1 MTNSKNLNKREH
13 SLFTSTISGEKDGEV
28 QILGKPLTEW
38 AANQS
43 YPRVVIS
50 LLLGRELKSP
60 KTEALVDLALKLLVD
75 HGPYQS
81 GPVNTII
88 AARAGKDLVSS
99 LTAGLLTIGSRFGGA
114 LNSAAKVW
122 FEGVNNRS
130 EPVLIVENFASRK
143 EYLPGIGHKK
153 YRLEIPDPRVVLFK
167 QQGEKLKQHC
177 YLDYALEVE
186 KLTTAKKPN
195 LILNV
200 DGCLAAVLL
209 DFLVE
214 EEHYSK
220 AEIAQLITAEFFNA
234 LFVLS
239 RSVGLVSH
247 YLDQKRLNE
256 PLFRLDPTQVLS
268 SPLK

>member
-1 MTNSKNLNKREH
+1 MINSKNLNDREH
-13 SLFTSTISGEKDGEV
+13 SLFTSTLSGEKEGEV
-28 QILGKPLTEW
+28 VVLGRSLTER
-38 AANQS
+38 AQTES
-43 YPRVVIS
+43 YAKLVFAI
-50 LLLGRELKSP
+50 LLGREVKSP
-60 KTEALVDLALKLLVD
+60 KTEALVDLSLKLLVD

-130 EPVLIVENFASRK
+130 EPQVIVENFASRK

-153 YRLEIPDPRVVLFK
+153 YRLEIPDPRVSLLK
-167 QQGEKLKQHC
+167 TEGLKLKQHT
-177 YLDYALEVE
+177 YLSFALEVE
-186 KLTTAKKPN
+186 KITTAKKPN

-200 DGCLAAVLL
+200 DGCLAAILL

-214 EEHYSK
+214 EEGYAK
-220 AEIAQLITAEFFNA
+220 EQLVQLINAEFFNA

-239 RSVGLVSH
+239 RSVGLVGH

-256 PLFRLDPTQVLS
+256 PLFRLDPSQVLTS
-268 SPLK
+268 ERK

>member
-1 MTNSKNLNKREH
+1 
-13 SLFTSTISGEKDGEV
+13 
-28 QILGKPLTEW
+28 
-38 AANQS
+38 
-43 YPRVVIS
+43 
-50 LLLGRELKSP
+50 
-60 KTEALVDLALKLLVD
+60 
-75 HGPYQS
+75 
-81 GPVNTII
+81 
-88 AARAGKDLVSS
+88 
-99 LTAGLLTIGSRFGGA
+99 
-114 LNSAAKVW
+114 
-122 FEGVNNRS
+122 
-130 EPVLIVENFASRK
+130 VLIVENFASRK

-268 SPLK
+268 SPLE